1 MRCRSSL
8 LLPQSGLC
16 DLDQPSPV
24 LGAKQT
30 ARCGSTAPES
40 QPDSQL
46 LRDSQFVRLQA
57 EKSPGWNLAR
67 PSAPGC
73 VKTSPSRECA
83 ELFSLSS
90 SPIAAASTF
99 SFQIEEIEPEFLHA
113 DWTPEFS
120 RNQDPKRTVDP
131 SAIRTAR
138 ASFRSCSRFPI

>member
-46 LRDSQFVRLQA
+46 LRDSQFVRLKA

-67 PSAPGC
+67 PSRDCPWLR
-73 VKTSPSRECA
+73 KN
-83 ELFSLSS
+83 
-90 SPIAAASTF
+90 
-99 SFQIEEIEPEFLHA
+99 EPE
-113 DWTPEFS
+113 PRMRRIVFS
-120 RNQDPKRTVDP
+120 IVFSHSGRKHFWLSN
-131 SAIRTAR
+131 
-138 ASFRSCSRFPI
+138 